1 MTAFSFASLDLG
13 TLLLPE
19 LIVSIGGM
27 LVLLFGVFAPEGAAS
42 TRRAHQLALVVA
54 LAAAA
59 SAALL
64 ANQSPPLGA
73 ASGPLA
79 YDGFRWAAVA
89 VILLGVLGTLVMA
102 MEYNEGAALTAP
114 EPPAL
119 VLFSAAGMLL
129 LVGARDLMLIFLGI
143 EVMSLSIYV
152 LTGLDRSRAGSAEAA
167 LKYFLLGAFSTGFL
181 LYGMALIYGATGT
194 TNLTEMASVIA
205 SRNLAAEPLLI
216 GGLALLFV
224 GFSFKV
230 GAVPFHMWTPDVYE
244 GAPTP
249 YTAFMAAGVKTAAF
263 AAFARLL
270 LDGLGPAYASWHY
283 AAWVLAAATMV
294 VGNVLALVQQNVK
307 RMLAYSSIA
316 HAGYLLVAITSHSAD
331 GVAAIVFYSLAYTL
345 ATVGAFAV
353 LSIVSG
359 GSEKRTRLVDLAG
372 LSRTHPA
379 LATAMAV
386 FMLSLMGFPIA
397 GGMGFFAKWYVLRAA
412 LSSPAPQ
419 LKLSVIL
426 VLASLVSAG
435 AYVSAASIATMFM
448 KPPAAEAQPSRAVAA
463 RLTGGVVA
471 VTAVL
476 LLALGIYPT
485 PAVHWAR
492 ASTLPMSPA
501 RPAAG
506 PAPEQ
511 AFAPSD
517 SQPVLP

>member
-1 MTAFSFASLDLG
+1 MTGFSFSGLDLG

-27 LVLLFGVFAPEGAAS
+27 CVLLFGVFASEGAEN
-42 TRRAHQLALVVA
+42 TRRAHVLAIVVA
-54 LAAAA
+54 LLAAAA
-59 SAALL
+59 AAML

-73 ASGPLA
+73 AAGPLA
-79 YDGFRWAAVA
+79 YDGFRWATVA

-119 VLFSAAGMLL
+119 VLFAAAGMLL

-143 EVMSLSIYV
+143 ELMSLSIYV

-181 LYGMALIYGATGT
+181 LYGMALVYGATGT
-194 TNLTEMASVIA
+194 TNLTLMATAITQHD
-205 SRNLAAEPLLI
+205 LARDPLLI

-224 GFSFKV
+224 GFAFKV
-230 GAVPFHMWTPDVYE
+230 AAVPFHMWTPDVYE

-263 AAFARLL
+263 AALARLL

-283 AAWVLAAATMV
+283 AAWVLAAITMV
-294 VGNVLALVQQNVK
+294 TGNVLALVQQNVK
-307 RMLAYSSIA
+307 RMLAYSSVA

-331 GVAAIVFYSLAYTL
+331 GIAAIVFYSLAYTL
-345 ATVGAFAV
+345 ATIGAFAV

-359 GSEKRTRLVDLAG
+359 GIEKRTRMSDLAG
-372 LSRTHPA
+372 LSRTRPV

-386 FMLSLMGFPIA
+386 FMLSLMGFPVA

-412 LSSPAPQ
+412 LASPAPQ
-419 LKLSVIL
+419 LKLAIIL

-435 AYVSAASIATMFM
+435 YYLSVVATMFM
-448 KPPAAEAQPSRAVAA
+448 QPPTDESVSTPAVPA
-463 RLTGGVVA
+463 RMTGGVIAVA
-471 VTAVL
+471 AVL
-476 LLALGIYPT
+476 LLVLGVYPS
-485 PAVHWAR
+485 PAVRWAK
-492 ASTLPMSPA
+492 ASTLPLNLGRSA
-501 RPAAG
+501 V
-506 PAPEQ
+506 
-511 AFAPSD
+511 APSQVQALAPSA
-517 SQPVLP
+517 SQPALP

>member
-1 MTAFSFASLDLG
+1 MNALSFASLNLG
-13 TLLLPE
+13 SLLLPE

-27 LVLLFGVFAPEGAAS
+27 LVLLYGVFASESADS
-42 TRRAHQLALVVA
+42 TRRAHLLAIVVT
-54 LAAAA
+54 LLAAA
-59 SAALL
+59 SAAML
-64 ANQSPPLGA
+64 ANQPAPPGA

-79 YDGFRWAAVA
+79 YDGFRWASVA

-102 MEYNEGAALTAP
+102 MEYNVGAALLAP

-119 VLFSAAGMLL
+119 VLFAAAGMLL

-143 EVMSLSIYV
+143 ELMSLSIYI

-194 TNLTEMASVIA
+194 TNLSVMATTIMQL
-205 SRNLAAEPLLI
+205 NLGQDPLLI

-230 GAVPFHMWTPDVYE
+230 AAVPFHMWTPDVYE

-270 LDGLGPAYASWHY
+270 LDGLGPAYAAWHY
-283 AAWVLAAATMV
+283 AAWVLAALTMV
-294 VGNVLALVQQNVK
+294 VGNVLALIQQNVK

-331 GVAAIVFYSLAYTL
+331 GVAAIVFYALAYTL
-345 ATVGAFAV
+345 ATIGAFSV
-353 LSIVSG
+353 LSLVSG
-359 GSEKRTRLVDLAG
+359 GIEKRTRLTDLAG
-372 LSRTHPA
+372 LSRTRPA

-386 FMLSLMGFPIA
+386 FMLSLLGFPVA

-419 LKLSVIL
+419 LKLAIIL

-435 AYVSAASIATMFM
+435 FYLPVIATMFM
-448 KPPAAEAQPSRAVAA
+448 KPVAEDVAPSRFVPP
-463 RLTGGVVA
+463 RLTGGVIAVA
-471 VTAVL
+471 AVL
-476 LLALGIYPT
+476 LLVLGVYPS
-485 PAVHWAR
+485 PAIRWAR
-492 ASTLPMSPA
+492 ASTLPMSPG
-501 RPAAG
+501 RPVTGAA
-506 PAPEQ
+506 PVQALAPTVLH
-511 AFAPSD
+511 SD
-517 SQPVLP
+517 LQ

>member
-1 MTAFSFASLDLG
+1 MLATAGLDLG

-27 LVLLFGVFAPEGAAS
+27 VVLLFGVIASEGAAT
-42 TRRAHQLALVVA
+42 TRRAHLLAIVFTV
-54 LAAAA
+54 LAAGATA
-59 SAALL
+59 ML

-73 ASGPLA
+73 SAGPLA
-79 YDGFRWAAVA
+79 YDGFRWASVA

-102 MEYNEGAALTAP
+102 MEYNEGAALTAS

-152 LTGLDRSRAGSAEAA
+152 LTGLDRSRAGSAEGA

-181 LYGMALIYGATGT
+181 LYGMALLYGATGT
-194 TNLTEMASVIA
+194 TNLTVMADTIA
-205 SRNLAAEPLLI
+205 SRSLATDPLLI

-224 GFSFKV
+224 GFSFKIA
-230 GAVPFHMWTPDVYE
+230 AVPFHMWTPDVYE

-249 YTAFMAAGVKTAAF
+249 YTSFMAAGVKTAAF

-270 LDGLGPAYASWHY
+270 MDGLGPAYASWHY
-283 AAWVLAAATMV
+283 ASWLLAAVTMV
-294 VGNVLALVQQNVK
+294 VGNVLALAQQNLK

-316 HAGYLLVAITSHSAD
+316 HAGYLLVAVTSHSAD
-331 GVAAIVFYSLAYTL
+331 GTAAIVFYALAYTL
-345 ATVGAFAV
+345 ATVGAYGV
-353 LSIVSG
+353 LCLVSG
-359 GSEKRTRLVDLAG
+359 GIEKRTRLCDFAG
-372 LSRTHPA
+372 LSRTRPA

-412 LSSPAPQ
+412 LSSNAPQ
-419 LKLSVIL
+419 LKLAVIL

-435 AYVSAASIATMFM
+435 YYLNVIATMFM
-448 KPPAAEAQPSRAVAA
+448 KPPIDDEPATRVVAA
-463 RLTGGVVA
+463 RWTGGVITVA
-471 VTAVL
+471 AVVL
-476 LLALGIYPT
+476 LVIGVYPG

-492 ASTLPMSPA
+492 TSTLPMSPA
-501 RPAAG
+501 RGSSGQTPMQAL
-506 PAPEQ
+506 APTN
-511 AFAPSD
+511 
-517 SQPVLP
+517 SQPMFP

>member
-1 MTAFSFASLDLG
+1 MNSFSFGSLDLG

-19 LIVSIGGM
+19 LIVACGAMMVLM
-27 LVLLFGVFAPEGAAS
+27 LGVFTTESAAS
-42 TRRAHQLALVVA
+42 TRRAHVVA
-54 LAAAA
+54 IVVALLAAAA
-59 SAALL
+59 AAML
-64 ANQSPPLGA
+64 ANQPPPLGA

-79 YDGFRWAAVA
+79 YDGFRWASVA

-119 VLFSAAGMLL
+119 VLFAASGMLL

-181 LYGMALIYGATGT
+181 LYGMALIYGSTGT
-194 TNLTEMASVIA
+194 TNLTAMATAIQT
-205 SRNLAAEPLLI
+205 RGLATDPLLI

-224 GFSFKV
+224 GFAFKV
-230 GAVPFHMWTPDVYE
+230 AAVPFHMWTPDVYE

-249 YTAFMAAGVKTAAF
+249 YTSFMAAGVKTAAF

-283 AAWVLAAATMV
+283 AAWILAAVTMI
-294 VGNVLALVQQNVK
+294 VGNVLALAQTNVK

-316 HAGYLLVAITSHSAD
+316 HAGYLLVAITSHSAA

-345 ATVGAFAV
+345 ATVGSYAV

-359 GSEKRTRLVDLAG
+359 GIEKRTRFSDLAG
-372 LSRTHPA
+372 LSRTRPA
-379 LATAMAV
+379 LAAAMAV

-412 LSSPAPQ
+412 LASPAPQ
-419 LKLSVIL
+419 LKLAIIL

-435 AYVSAASIATMFM
+435 YYLNVVATMFM
-448 KPPAAEAQPSRAVAA
+448 KPVVDDPQPARAVPA
-463 RLTGGVVA
+463 RLTGGVIAVA
-471 VTAVL
+471 VLL
-476 LLALGIYPT
+476 LLALGVYPT

-492 ASTLPMSPA
+492 ASTLPMSSA
-501 RPAAG
+501 GG
-506 PAPEQ
+506 PAVRAPVQ
-511 AFAPSD
+511 ALAPSD
-517 SQPVLP
+517 SQPELLP

>member
-1 MTAFSFASLDLG
+1 MTALTLGGLDLG

-19 LIVSIGGM
+19 LIVALGGM
-27 LVLLFGVFAPEGAAS
+27 VVLLFGVFAPEGVAT
-42 TRRAHQLALVVA
+42 TRRAHLLAIVFTLS
-54 LAAAA
+54 AAAA
-59 SAALL
+59 AATL
-64 ANQSPPLGA
+64 ANQVPPLGA
-73 ASGPLA
+73 AAGPLA
-79 YDGFRWAAVA
+79 YDGFRWASVA
-89 VILLGVLGTLVMA
+89 VVLLGVLGTLVMA

-143 EVMSLSIYV
+143 EVMSLSIYI

-194 TNLTEMASVIA
+194 TNLTVMAATITA
-205 SRNLAAEPLLI
+205 RGLAADPLLI

-230 GAVPFHMWTPDVYE
+230 AAVPFHMWTPDVYE

-263 AAFARLL
+263 AGFARLL

-283 AAWVLAAATMV
+283 AAWVLAAATMI
-294 VGNVLALVQQNVK
+294 VGNVLALAQTNVK

-316 HAGYLLVAITSHSAD
+316 HAGYLLVAITSHSAE
-331 GVAAIVFYSLAYTL
+331 GVAAIVFYALAYTL
-345 ATVGAFAV
+345 ATVGSYAV

-359 GSEKRTRLVDLAG
+359 GIEKRTRLIDLAG
-372 LSRTHPA
+372 LARTRPA
-379 LATAMAV
+379 LATAMTV

-412 LSSPAPQ
+412 LASPAPQ
-419 LKLSVIL
+419 IKLAVIL

-435 AYVSAASIATMFM
+435 YYLNVVATMFM
-448 KPPAAEAQPSRAVAA
+448 KPPSDEAGPSRAVAA
-463 RLTGGVVA
+463 RLTGGVVLVA
-471 VTAVL
+471 TLL

-485 PAVHWAR
+485 PAVRWAR
-492 ASTLPMSPA
+492 DSTLPMSTSRAPV
-501 RPAAG
+501 G
-506 PAPEQ
+506 PSQVQASAPT
-511 AFAPSD
+511 D
-517 SQPVLP
+517 SQPLLP

>member
-1 MTAFSFASLDLG
+1 MNGFSFGNLDLG

-19 LIVSIGGM
+19 LIVSVGAM
-27 LVLLFGVFAPEGAAS
+27 VVLLLGVFTTESAAS
-42 TRRAHQLALVVA
+42 TRRAHVVA
-54 LAAAA
+54 IVVALLAAAA
-59 SAALL
+59 AAML
-64 ANQSPPLGA
+64 ANQPPPLGA

-79 YDGFRWAAVA
+79 YDGFRWASVA

-119 VLFSAAGMLL
+119 VLFAASGMLL

-181 LYGMALIYGATGT
+181 LYGMALIYGSTGT
-194 TNLTEMASVIA
+194 TNLTAMATAIQT
-205 SRNLAAEPLLI
+205 RGLATDPLLI

-224 GFSFKV
+224 GFAFKV
-230 GAVPFHMWTPDVYE
+230 AAVPFHMWTPDVYE

-249 YTAFMAAGVKTAAF
+249 YTSFMAAGVKVAAF

-283 AAWVLAAATMV
+283 AAWILAAVTMV
-294 VGNVLALVQQNVK
+294 VGNVLALAQSNVK

-316 HAGYLLVAITSHSAD
+316 HAGYLLVAITSHSAA

-345 ATVGAFAV
+345 ATVGSYAV
-353 LSIVSG
+353 LSVVSG
-359 GSEKRTRLVDLAG
+359 GIEKRTRLSDLAG
-372 LSRTHPA
+372 LSRTRPA
-379 LATAMAV
+379 LAAAMAV

-412 LSSPAPQ
+412 LASPAPQ
-419 LKLSVIL
+419 LKLAIIL

-435 AYVSAASIATMFM
+435 YYLNVVATMFM
-448 KPPAAEAQPSRAVAA
+448 KPMVEDPQPARAVPA
-463 RLTGGVVA
+463 RLTGGVIAVA
-471 VTAVL
+471 VLL
-476 LLALGIYPT
+476 LLALGVYPT
-485 PAVHWAR
+485 PAVRWAR
-492 ASTLPMSPA
+492 ASTLPMSSV
-501 RPAAG
+501 RAAADS
-506 PAPEQ
+506 APVQ
-511 AFAPSD
+511 ALAPSD
-517 SQPVLP
+517 SQPDILP

>member
-1 MTAFSFASLDLG
+1 MNGFVFGGLDLG

-27 LVLLFGVFAPEGAAS
+27 CVLLFGVFAAES
-42 TRRAHQLALVVA
+42 VETTRRAHLLAIVVA
-54 LAAAA
+54 LLAAA
-59 SAALL
+59 SAAML

-79 YDGFRWAAVA
+79 YDGFRWASVA
-89 VILLGVLGTLVMA
+89 VILLGVIGTLVMA
-102 MEYNEGAALTAP
+102 MEYNEGAALAAP

-143 EVMSLSIYV
+143 EVMSLAIYI

-181 LYGMALIYGATGT
+181 LYGMALLYGATGT
-194 TNLTEMASVIA
+194 TNLSEMA
-205 SRNLAAEPLLI
+205 AAITQHDLGRDPLLI

-230 GAVPFHMWTPDVYE
+230 AAVPFHMWTPDVYE

-249 YTAFMAAGVKTAAF
+249 YTSFMAAGVKTAAF

-283 AAWVLAAATMV
+283 AAWVLAAVTMV
-294 VGNVLALVQQNVK
+294 VGNVLALAQQNVK

-316 HAGYLLVAITSHSAD
+316 HAGYLLVAITSHSAN
-331 GVAAIVFYSLAYTL
+331 GVAAIVFYALAYTL
-345 ATVGAFAV
+345 ATVGSYAV
-353 LSIVSG
+353 LSVVSG
-359 GSEKRTRLVDLAG
+359 GIEKRTRMSDLAG
-372 LSRTHPA
+372 LSRTRPA

-386 FMLSLMGFPIA
+386 FMLSLMGFPVA

-419 LKLSVIL
+419 LKLAIIL

-435 AYVSAASIATMFM
+435 YYLSVVATMFM
-448 KPPAAEAQPSRAVAA
+448 KPPVEDATPA
-463 RLTGGVVA
+463 RVVDARMTGGVIAVA
-471 VTAVL
+471 AVL
-476 LLALGIYPT
+476 LLALGVYPS
-485 PAVHWAR
+485 PAVGWAK
-492 ASTLPMSPA
+492 ASTLPMTPG
-501 RPAAG
+501 RPAAASQVQAS
-506 PAPEQ
+506 AP
-511 AFAPSD
+511 FD
-517 SQPVLP
+517 SQAVFP

>member
-1 MTAFSFASLDLG
+1 MTSFSFGSLDLG

-19 LIVSIGGM
+19 LIVAIGGM
-27 LVLLFGVFAPEGAAS
+27 LVLMYGVVATEGAES
-42 TRRAHQLALVVA
+42 TRRAHLLAIVVTL

-59 SAALL
+59 TAML
-64 ANQSPPLGA
+64 ANQSAPAGA

-79 YDGFRWAAVA
+79 YDGFRWASVA

-102 MEYNEGAALTAP
+102 MEYNDGAALHAP

-119 VLFSAAGMLL
+119 VLFAASGMLL

-143 EVMSLSIYV
+143 ELMSLSIYI

-194 TNLTEMASVIA
+194 TNLTVMADSIMK
-205 SRNLAAEPLLI
+205 NDLARDPLLI

-230 GAVPFHMWTPDVYE
+230 AAVPFHMWTPDVYE

-270 LDGLGPAYASWHY
+270 LDGLGPAYSSWHY
-283 AAWVLAAATMV
+283 AAWVLAAVTMV
-294 VGNVLALVQQNVK
+294 VGNVLAQVQQNVK

-345 ATVGAFAV
+345 ATIGSYAV
-353 LSIVSG
+353 LSVVSG
-359 GSEKRTRLVDLAG
+359 GIEKRTRLSDLAG
-372 LSRTHPA
+372 LSRTRPA

-386 FMLSLMGFPIA
+386 FMLSLMGFPVA

-419 LKLSVIL
+419 LKLAVIL

-435 AYVSAASIATMFM
+435 YYLSVIATMFM
-448 KPPAAEAQPSRAVAA
+448 KPVAEDVAPSRFVAP
-463 RLTGGVVA
+463 RLTGGVIAVA
-471 VTAVL
+471 AVL
-476 LLALGIYPT
+476 LLVLGVYPA
-485 PAVHWAR
+485 PAVRWAK
-492 ASTLPMSPA
+492 ASVLPMSPGRSA
-501 RPAAG
+501 VRPA
-506 PAPEQ
+506 PLQ
-511 AFAPSD
+511 AVAPSTA
-517 SQPVLP
+517 QPSLP

>member
-1 MTAFSFASLDLG
+1 MTGFSFGSLDLG

-19 LIVSIGGM
+19 LIVAIGGM
-27 LVLLFGVFAPEGAAS
+27 LVLLYGAFAAESAES
-42 TRRAHQLALVVA
+42 TRRAHLLAIIVTL
-54 LAAAA
+54 LAATATA
-59 SAALL
+59 ML
-64 ANQSPPLGA
+64 ANQPAPAGA

-79 YDGFRWAAVA
+79 YDGFRWASVA

-102 MEYNEGAALTAP
+102 MEYNDGAALHAP

-119 VLFSAAGMLL
+119 VLFAASGMLL

-143 EVMSLSIYV
+143 ELMSLSIYI

-194 TNLTEMASVIA
+194 TNLTVMADTIMK
-205 SRNLAAEPLLI
+205 NDLARDPLLI

-230 GAVPFHMWTPDVYE
+230 AAVPFHMWTPDVYE

-270 LDGLGPAYASWHY
+270 LDGLGPAYSSWHY
-283 AAWVLAAATMV
+283 AAWVLAAVTMV

-331 GVAAIVFYSLAYTL
+331 GVAAIVFYALAYTL
-345 ATVGAFAV
+345 ATIGSYAV
-353 LSIVSG
+353 LSVVSG
-359 GSEKRTRLVDLAG
+359 GIEKRTRLSDLAG
-372 LSRTHPA
+372 LSRTRPA
-379 LATAMAV
+379 LASAMAV
-386 FMLSLMGFPIA
+386 FMLSLMGFPVA

-419 LKLSVIL
+419 LKLAVIL

-435 AYVSAASIATMFM
+435 YYLSVIATMFM
-448 KPPAAEAQPSRAVAA
+448 KPVAEDVAPSRFVAP
-463 RLTGGVVA
+463 RMTGGVIAVA
-471 VTAVL
+471 AVL
-476 LLALGIYPT
+476 LLVLGVYPS
-485 PAVHWAR
+485 PAVRWAK
-492 ASTLPMSPA
+492 ASVLPMSTA
-501 RPAAG
+501 RSAVSS
-506 PAPEQ
+506 
-511 AFAPSD
+511 APSQAVAPST
-517 SQPVLP
+517 SQPSLQ

>member
-1 MTAFSFASLDLG
+1 MSALSFASLNLG
-13 TLLLPE
+13 SLLLPE

-27 LVLLFGVFAPEGAAS
+27 LVLLYGVFATESADS
-42 TRRAHQLALVVA
+42 TRRAHLLAIVVT
-54 LAAAA
+54 LLAAA
-59 SAALL
+59 SAAML
-64 ANQSPPLGA
+64 ANQPAPPGA

-79 YDGFRWAAVA
+79 YDGFRWALVA

-102 MEYNEGAALTAP
+102 MEYNDGAALLAP

-119 VLFSAAGMLL
+119 VLFAAAGMLL
-129 LVGARDLMLIFLGI
+129 LVGARELMLIFLGI
-143 EVMSLSIYV
+143 ELMSLSIYI

-194 TNLTEMASVIA
+194 TNLTVMATTITQL
-205 SRNLAAEPLLI
+205 NLGQDPLLI

-230 GAVPFHMWTPDVYE
+230 AAVPFHMWTPDVYE

-270 LDGLGPAYASWHY
+270 LDGLGPAYAAWHY
-283 AAWVLAAATMV
+283 AAWVLAALTMV

-345 ATVGAFAV
+345 ATIGAFSV

-359 GSEKRTRLVDLAG
+359 GIEKRTRLSDLAG
-372 LSRTHPA
+372 LSRTRPA
-379 LATAMAV
+379 LAAAMAV
-386 FMLSLMGFPIA
+386 FMLSLMGFPVA

-419 LKLSVIL
+419 LKLAIIL

-435 AYVSAASIATMFM
+435 YYLQVIATMFM
-448 KPPAAEAQPSRAVAA
+448 KPVVEDVAPSRFVPP
-463 RLTGGVVA
+463 RLTGGVIAVA
-471 VTAVL
+471 AVL
-476 LLALGIYPT
+476 LLVLGVYPA
-485 PAVHWAR
+485 PAIRWAR
-492 ASTLPMSPA
+492 ASAMPMSPG
-501 RPAAG
+501 RPASGA
-506 PAPEQ
+506 APVQ
-511 AFAPSD
+511 ALAPT
-517 SQPVLP
+517 VLHSGLP

>member
-1 MTAFSFASLDLG
+1 MTGFSFGGLDLG

-27 LVLLFGVFAPEGAAS
+27 IVLLFGVFTREGAEN
-42 TRRAHQLALVVA
+42 TRRAHLLAMVVA
-54 LAAAA
+54 LLAAA
-59 SAALL
+59 SAAML
-64 ANQSPPLGA
+64 ANQTPPLGA

-79 YDGFRWAAVA
+79 YDGFRWATVA
-89 VILLGVLGTLVMA
+89 VILLGDLGSLVIA

-143 EVMSLSIYV
+143 ELMSLSIYV

-194 TNLTEMASVIA
+194 TNLSAMAAAITQHG
-205 SRNLAAEPLLI
+205 LARDPLLI

-224 GFSFKV
+224 GFAFKV
-230 GAVPFHMWTPDVYE
+230 AAVPFHMWTPDVYE

-283 AAWVLAAATMV
+283 AAWVLAAVTMI
-294 VGNVLALVQQNVK
+294 VGNVLALAQQNLK
-307 RMLAYSSIA
+307 RMLAYSSVA
-316 HAGYLLVAITSHSAD
+316 HAGYLLVAITSHSAE
-331 GVAAIVFYSLAYTL
+331 GVAAIVFYALAYTL
-345 ATVGAFAV
+345 ATVGAYAV
-353 LSIVSG
+353 LSVVSG
-359 GSEKRTRLVDLAG
+359 GIEKRTRMTDLAG
-372 LSRTHPA
+372 LSRTRPA

-386 FMLSLMGFPIA
+386 FMLSLMGFPVA

-419 LKLSVIL
+419 LKLAIIL

-435 AYVSAASIATMFM
+435 YYLAVVATMFM
-448 KPPAAEAQPSRAVAA
+448 KPPVDEADPVRTVAA
-463 RLTGGVVA
+463 RMTGGVVA
-471 VTAVL
+471 VSAVL
-476 LLALGIYPT
+476 LLVLGVYPSPALR
-485 PAVHWAR
+485 WAK
-492 ASTLPMSPA
+492 ASTLPMTTGRSA
-501 RPAAG
+501 TGTTAVQAL
-506 PAPEQ
+506 APT
-511 AFAPSD
+511 D

>member
-1 MTAFSFASLDLG
+1 MSGFSFGGLDLG

-27 LVLLFGVFAPEGAAS
+27 CVLMYGVFAAEGAET
-42 TRRAHQLALVVA
+42 TRRAHLLAIVVT
-54 LAAAA
+54 LFAAA
-59 SAALL
+59 SAAML
-64 ANQSPPLGA
+64 ANQSAPVGA

-79 YDGFRWAAVA
+79 YDGFRWASVA

-102 MEYNEGAALTAP
+102 LEYNEGAALTAP

-119 VLFSAAGMLL
+119 VLFAATGMLL

-143 EVMSLSIYV
+143 ELMSLSIYI
-152 LTGLDRSRAGSAEAA
+152 LTGLDRSRASSAEAA

-181 LYGMALIYGATGT
+181 LYGMALLYGATGT
-194 TNLTEMASVIA
+194 TNLGVMATTVMQ
-205 SRNLAAEPLLI
+205 RDLARDPLLI

-230 GAVPFHMWTPDVYE
+230 AAVPFHMWTPDVYQ

-249 YTAFMAAGVKTAAF
+249 YTAFMAVGVKTAAF
-263 AAFARLL
+263 AAFTRLL

-283 AAWVLAAATMV
+283 AAWVLAAITMV
-294 VGNVLALVQQNVK
+294 VGNVLSIAQQNVK

-345 ATVGAFAV
+345 ATVGAYSV
-353 LSIVSG
+353 VSVVSG
-359 GSEKRTRLVDLAG
+359 GIEKRTNMRDLAG
-372 LSRTHPA
+372 LSRTRPV
-379 LATAMAV
+379 LASAMAV
-386 FMLSLMGFPIA
+386 FMLSLMGFPVA

-419 LKLSVIL
+419 LKLAVIL

-435 AYVSAASIATMFM
+435 YYLSVVTTMFM
-448 KPPAAEAQPSRAVAA
+448 KPPAEDVVPARAVAA
-463 RLTGGVVA
+463 RMTGGVIAVA
-471 VTAVL
+471 AL
-476 LLALGIYPT
+476 LLLVLGVYPSPALQ
-485 PAVHWAR
+485 WAR
-492 ASTLPMSPA
+492 ASTLPMTPG
-501 RPAAG
+501 RTPTG
-506 PAPEQ
+506 PAQVQ
-511 AFAPSD
+511 AVAPSL
-517 SQPVLP
+517 SQPALQ

>member
-1 MTAFSFASLDLG
+1 MSTFSFASLDLG

-19 LIVSIGGM
+19 MIVTVGAM
-27 LVLLFGVFAPEGAAS
+27 LVLLLGVFVPEGAAG
-42 TRRAHQLALVVA
+42 TRKAHLLAIVVA
-54 LAAAA
+54 LVAAG
-59 SAALL
+59 SAAML

-79 YDGFRWAAVA
+79 FDGFRWAAVA

-119 VLFSAAGMLL
+119 VLMSAAGMLL

-152 LTGLDRSRAGSAEAA
+152 LTGLDRSRASSAEAA
-167 LKYFLLGAFSTGFL
+167 LKYFLLGAFSTAFL
-181 LYGMALIYGATGT
+181 LYGMALIYGSTGT
-194 TNLTEMASVIA
+194 TNLSEMASIIT
-205 SRNLAAEPLLI
+205 SKGLGDDPLLI

-249 YTAFMAAGVKTAAF
+249 YTAFMAVGVKTAAF

-283 AAWVLAAATMV
+283 PAWVLAAATMV

-316 HAGYLLVAITSHSAD
+316 HAGYLLVAITSHSAE
-331 GVAAIVFYSLAYTL
+331 GVAAIVFYALAYTL
-345 ATVGAFAV
+345 ATVGAFCV

-359 GSEKRTRLVDLAG
+359 GIEKRTRLVDLAG
-372 LSRTHPA
+372 LSRTRPA
-379 LATAMAV
+379 LATAMAI

-412 LSSPAPQ
+412 LASPAPQ
-419 LKLSVIL
+419 LKLAIVL
-426 VLASLVSAG
+426 VLASLVAAG
-435 AYVSAASIATMFM
+435 YYLKVVATMFM
-448 KPPAAEAQPSRAVAA
+448 QPPADADSPPRVVGA
-463 RLTGGVVA
+463 RLTGGVIAVA
-471 VTAVL
+471 AIL
-476 LLALGIYPT
+476 LLVLGVYPT
-485 PAVHWAR
+485 PAVRWAK
-492 ASTLPMSPA
+492 ASTLPISSAGRLPSSSPSM
-501 RPAAG
+501 
-506 PAPEQ
+506 Q
-511 AFAPSD
+511 ASAPSD
-517 SQPVLP
+517 SQPALP